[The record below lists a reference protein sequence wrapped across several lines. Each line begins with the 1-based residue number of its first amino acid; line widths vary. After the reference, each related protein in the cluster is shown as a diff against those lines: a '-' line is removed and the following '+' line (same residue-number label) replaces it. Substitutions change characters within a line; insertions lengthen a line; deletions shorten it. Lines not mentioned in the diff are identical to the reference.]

1 MHNHRNPI
9 HTYQKKTVSPLNL
22 LNKGVNLQQLKRD
35 VVFVLA
41 QDRVSHDR
49 AFFEWEYFFKIELSN
64 LLYSGC
70 GAVR

>member
-1 MHNHRNPI
+1 M
-9 HTYQKKTVSPLNL
+9 NL